1 MANIR
6 SQMKRNRQ
14 NAKRRDRNRAVRSEL
29 NTRTRRTLEAARAGD
44 AETAAAELRLTQKH
58 IDEAASRNILHR
70 NTAARRKSRLS
81 RQVRSLLGA

>member
-1 MANIR
+1 
-6 SQMKRNRQ
+6 MKRNRQ
-14 NAKRRDRNRAVRSEL
+14 NEKARDRNRAVRSEL
-29 NTRTRRTLEAARAGD
+29 NTRTRRTLEAAQAGD
-44 AETAAAELRLTQKH
+44 AEAAATELRLAQKH

>member
-14 NAKRRDRNRAVRSEL
+14 NEKARDRNRAVRSEL
-29 NTRTRRTLEAARAGD
+29 NTRTRRTLEAAQAGD
-44 AETAAAELRLTQKH
+44 AEAATAELRLAQKH
-58 IDEAASRNILHR
+58 IDEAAARNILHR
-70 NTAARRKSRLS
+70 KTAARRKSRLS